1 MSTFKLKHPLA
12 MLTSILLF
20 SLSTTVFASISDI
33 NRAVENSRHL
43 EPGESFALDQPCKL
57 FNNYEHKIYHCTAMI
72 GPLSL
77 IKDHELDTIKNDDEL
92 LYREVAFVRK
102 EDGQPVFRL
111 LPREAK
117 TPEKTQQTLAN
128 EPSEQSAKKQLS
140 HVGFLAK

>member
-1 MSTFKLKHPLA
+1 MSTFKSKHPLA
-12 MLTSILLF
+12 MLTSIMLL

-33 NRAVENSRHL
+33 NSAVENSRHL

-77 IKDHELDTIKNDDEL
+77 IKDNELDAVKSDDKL

-102 EDGQPVFRL
+102 EDGQPIFRL
-111 LPREAK
+111 LPLDEKAK
-117 TPEKTQQTLAN
+117 QTSSN

>member
-1 MSTFKLKHPLA
+1 MPTFKSKYPLA
-12 MLTSILLF
+12 RLASIVLL

-43 EPGESFALDQPCKL
+43 EPGETFVLDQPCKL

-77 IKDHELDTIKNDDEL
+77 IKDQQLDAIKSNNEL
-92 LYREVAFVRK
+92 LYRDVAFVRK

-111 LPREAK
+111 LPRAAK
-117 TPEKTQQTLAN
+117 TPEQTPPISSN
-128 EPSEQSAKKQLS
+128 ESSEQSAKKQLS

>member
-1 MSTFKLKHPLA
+1 MPNTLLKSSLTLLSCALLMGTTSTF
-12 MLTSILLF
+12 
-20 SLSTTVFASISDI
+20 ASGISDI

-43 EPGESFALDQPCKL
+43 EPGETFTLDQPCKL

-77 IKDHELDTIKNDDEL
+77 LKDETLAATKDSDDL
-92 LYREVAFVRK
+92 LYREVAFIRK

-111 LPREAK
+111 LPKAENKPAA
-117 TPEKTQQTLAN
+117 QT
-128 EPSEQSAKKQLS
+128 EPNAQSAKKQLS

>member
-1 MSTFKLKHPLA
+1 MSTFKSKHPLT
-12 MLTSILLF
+12 MLASIALL
-20 SLSTTVFASISDI
+20 SLSTTVCASISDI

-43 EPGESFALDQPCKL
+43 EPGETFVLDQPCKL

-77 IKDHELDTIKNDDEL
+77 IKNQELNAIKSDDEL
-92 LYREVAFVRK
+92 LYRDVAFVRK

-111 LPREAK
+111 LAKEAK
-117 TPEKTQQTLAN
+117 TSEQTPQISSN
-128 EPSEQSAKKQLS
+128 ETSKQSAKKQLS

>member
-1 MSTFKLKHPLA
+1 MSTFKSKHPLA
-12 MLTSILLF
+12 MLTSIILL
-20 SLSTTVFASISDI
+20 SLSTMVFASISDI

-43 EPGESFALDQPCKL
+43 EPGESFSLDQPCKL

-77 IKDHELDTIKNDDEL
+77 IKDQELDAIKSDDEL
-92 LYREVAFVRK
+92 LYRDVAFVRK

-111 LPREAK
+111 LPHEAK
-117 TPEKTQQTLAN
+117 TQQISPNA
-128 EPSEQSAKKQLS
+128 PSEQSAKKQLS

>member
-1 MSTFKLKHPLA
+1 MSTFKSKHPLA
-12 MLTSILLF
+12 MLTSIILL
-20 SLSTTVFASISDI
+20 SLSTMVFASISDI

-43 EPGESFALDQPCKL
+43 EPGESFSLDQPCKL

-77 IKDHELDTIKNDDEL
+77 IKDQELDAIKSDDEL
-92 LYREVAFVRK
+92 LYRDVAFVRK

-111 LPREAK
+111 LPRE
-117 TPEKTQQTLAN
+117 EKTQTISPNA
-128 EPSEQSAKKQLS
+128 PSEQSAKKQLS